1 MVCRGFT
8 GAYPR
13 ARAAAGLGAA
23 GVWLPLFAAAC
34 DVLLFL
40 WLEGAL
46 ARWGVFG

>member
-1 MVCRGFT
+1 MLLL
-8 GAYPR
+8 PLL
-13 ARAAAGLGAA
+13 AAA
-23 GVWLPLFAAAC
+23 F